1 MMRGRMIHLH
11 STRAKK
17 WRTRVSWILVALGVL
32 GILYS
37 QTKYG
42 LGNTD
47 QLSSVLSYFV
57 TILGSLGLL
66 PTLQKT
72 DPSSDQW
79 LNSLRENVHEFL
91 DSQKQWADIDTRDLI
106 PMTIWDGI
114 LGATRLAP
122 GAGEHAWSV
131 THCAGQL
138 SLFHLAETRS
148 RTFLSAE
155 SGMGKT
161 LLALLLA
168 NGLNAKA
175 NARIPLY
182 LPLASWSPC
191 EEDFAD
197 WFDRQVSGMYP
208 CLQQLAW
215 HSAKSPR
222 RQSVRRGPHYEQD
235 NLLRR
240 LKASDSVMLILDGF
254 DEIRDTAQD
263 QALAAINAIE
273 GIPLFILS
281 QPLHVPL
288 KLADVRV
295 LELQRPTR
303 TAAWHYLTDR
313 TSSLDAATEQPHW
326 VNLLHALD
334 THALPELT
342 GLMRSPL
349 YLDLLLTGAIRA
361 KLPRPELPQDLYA
374 EVLLHGGEAG
384 RRLLLET
391 FMDQRL
397 RSQIDSP
404 RRRARVLGQVQY
416 LAHEMNR
423 TLPAATGLLSRFDR
437 LPTTTAPAHA
447 LAWWRL
453 YTRVPPAVFGIGATL
468 VAVPAYRLC
477 LHMPDGL
484 TRGFA
489 VGIVTGVIL
498 GAGRGVRTCYA
509 APVALIG
516 VCAVILCLGWR
527 LRGINIAVTDAAEI
541 GPPVALVFLLRD
553 FLVDSAARCL
563 LAVVSI
569 GASAGCGVAAV
580 AAVGLPHDAQR
591 GFLGVMSA
599 VVAGVLVATVSAR
612 ILTTPK
618 EHLLPSTADFRWTS
632 DRGPKRPHFA
642 AALTAAC
649 LVGVG
654 GGVIG
659 GAFGTPG
666 HGVRVALAFAV
677 TAGIPIGIVAGLI
690 QWWNQPPPK
699 PTAGF
704 FLLYRRDQA
713 LALISVVLVGSFSTL
728 GLAFLGGF
736 LRFLV
741 RPIEASSDYWPKP
754 VDGVLFGATL
764 GIIVAAFN
772 TAWLSYA
779 WCCVYFA
786 LRRRMPWR
794 IVNFFDLLHE
804 CDILHQRGPHLVFRI
819 PHLQQHLA
827 AQHHP

>member
-1 MMRGRMIHLH
+1 MIHLH
-11 STRAKK
+11 STRAKRL
-17 WRTRVSWILVALGVL
+17 RTRVSWILVALGAL

-42 LGNTD
+42 LGNSD
-47 QLSSVLSYFV
+47 QVSSVLSYFV
-57 TILGSLGLL
+57 TVLGSLGLL

-72 DPSSDQW
+72 DPPADEW
-79 LNSLRENVHEFL
+79 LTSLRENVSEFL

-106 PMTIWDGI
+106 PLTLRDGAS
-114 LGATRLAP
+114 GAIRLAP
-122 GAGEHAWSV
+122 AAGEGAWSV
-131 THCAGQL
+131 THCAERLAQ
-138 SLFHLAETRS
+138 FQQAETRR

-161 LLALLLA
+161 VLALLLT
-168 NGLNAKA
+168 NGLNARA
-175 NARIPLY
+175 DAPIPLY
-182 LPLASWSPC
+182 LPLASWSPR
-191 EEDFAD
+191 EEGFAD

-208 CLQQLAW
+208 CLRQLAW
-215 HSAKSPR
+215 HSARSPR
-222 RQSVRRGPHYEQD
+222 RQSVRRGPRYERD

-240 LKASDSVMLILDGF
+240 LKASDRVMLILDGF

-263 QALAAINAIE
+263 QALAEINAIE

-288 KLADVRV
+288 KLADVSV

-303 TAAWHYLTDR
+303 TAAWRYLTER
-313 TSSLDAATEQPHW
+313 TSSLDAATEQPYW
-326 VNLLHALD
+326 TNLLHALD

-342 GLMRSPL
+342 DLMRSPL
-349 YLDLLLTGAIRA
+349 YLDLLLTGAVRA
-361 KLPRPELPQDLYA
+361 KLPRPELPQELYA

-391 FMDQRL
+391 FVDQRL

-404 RRRARVLGQVQY
+404 RRRARVLGQLRF

-423 TLPAATGLLSRFDR
+423 TLPAATGVLSRFDR

-453 YTRVPPAVFGIGATL
+453 YTRVPPALFGIGAMF

-489 VGIVTGVIL
+489 VGIVTGVVL

-509 APVALIG
+509 APVALVG
-516 VCAVILCLGWR
+516 VCVVILCLGWR
-527 LRGINIAVTDAAEI
+527 LRGIDVAVTDAAEI

-553 FLVDSAARCL
+553 FLVDSAVRCL
-563 LAVVSI
+563 LAVVAI
-569 GASAGCGVAAV
+569 GASAGGGVAAV

-591 GFLGVMSA
+591 GFPGVMSA
-599 VVAGVLVATVSAR
+599 VLVAAVSAR
-612 ILTTPK
+612 ILTTPR
-618 EHLLPSTADFRWTS
+618 EHLLPSTADFRWTT
-632 DRGPKRPHFA
+632 DRGPKLPHFA

-659 GAFGTPG
+659 GVFGTAG
-666 HGVRVALAFAV
+666 HGIRVALAFAV

-713 LALISVVLVGSFSTL
+713 LAVTSVVLVGSFSTL

-741 RPIEASSDYWPKP
+741 TPIEASSDWPKP
-754 VDGVLFGATL
+754 MDGLLFGATL
-764 GIIVAAFN
+764 GVIVAAFN

-779 WCCVYFA
+779 WCCAYFA

-804 CDILHQRGPHLVFRI
+804 CEILHQRGPHLIFRI